1 MRFLYNKKQAVVT
14 ERGTLEFVDK
24 TLKVKQEALKEN
36 LKKFEI
42 DGYKK
47 LLFTIAEETKTKTEK
62 KYFCFL
68 NKNEFLLAVQELNFD
83 IEVKAFYKFE
93 NEEMKELLKKLLA
106 LNEGESRVIIGNHTN
121 NFNFLTARTILNV
134 LFVNAELK
142 AKGEKPYHQFKIKSK
157 NGKIRKITA
166 PHEDLKVAL
175 QSLNSM
181 FQYVF
186 DKKNADFQ
194 VAYKKGKSIVDNAKI
209 HQDKK
214 FIYNVDLKDFF
225 PSCNKK
231 LVKQYVDFFFKNSF
245 NNEVVEEEFLNTI
258 LVDDALFIGSPISGT
273 LANVIISRPVNYIK
287 NITNGFGMEFSVYA
301 DDMTFSSDRFISK
314 VFVEN
319 IFNAAFTQYNM
330 DDFFKLNSK
339 KSHGMTNIKRRITG
353 VSINDKDE
361 LVTSRKFY
369 RDIRTKLFKLSM
381 GDSSINVQK
390 LRGQIAFA
398 SMVDESGKFVRL
410 LEKYSG
416 IVDKLRLINPEKLEA
431 MKEGG
436 K

>member
-1 MRFLYNKKQAVVT
+1 MRFQYNKKQVIIT
-14 ERGTLEFVDK
+14 ERGKLEFIEP
-24 TLKVKQEALKEN
+24 TLKIKEDVLQSN
-36 LKKFEI
+36 LEKSSIKK
-42 DGYKK
+42 YKE
-47 LLFTIAEETKTKTEK
+47 LLLVIANETKTKTEK
-62 KYFCFL
+62 KYFCFME
-68 NKNEFLLAVQELNFD
+68 KDSFVLAVQELNFD
-83 IEVKAFYKFE
+83 IELKAFYKFE
-93 NEEMKELLKKLLA
+93 NNEIKELLKKLLSI
-106 LNEGESRVIIGNHTN
+106 NDGESRVIIGNHTN
-121 NFNFLTARTILNV
+121 NFNFLTAKTILGV
-134 LFVNAELK
+134 LFVNADLK
-142 AKGEKPYHQFKIKSK
+142 SKGEKPYHQFKIKSK
-157 NGKIRKITA
+157 NGKIRDITA
-166 PHEDLKVAL
+166 PHDELKEAL

-209 HQDKK
+209 HKRKK
-214 FIYNVDLKDFF
+214 FVYNVDLKDFF

-245 NNEVVEEEFLNTI
+245 NSQTIEEEFLDVI

-273 LANVIISRPVNYIK
+273 LANIIISKPVNYIK
-287 NITNGFGMEFSVYA
+287 NITKGFNMEFSVYA

-314 VFVEN
+314 VLVEN
-319 IFNAAFTQYNM
+319 IFNTAFTQYSM
-330 DDFFKLNSK
+330 DDFFKLNDK

-369 RDIRTKLFKLSM
+369 RNIRTKLFKLSM
-381 GDSSINVQK
+381 GESSINVQK

-398 SMVDESGKFVRL
+398 SMVDESGKFVKL
-410 LEKYSG
+410 LDKYSD
-416 IVDKLRLINPEKLEA
+416 IVNKLKLVSSEKLEA